1 MLKFYIWSQKLFEWA
16 KFKMLESRDMPDAS
30 QRNLTFYKRD
40 FVIGVQIQAY
50 QEVNLGLSHL
60 FATSPTFMLILQLY
74 TRDYITCSDALGFL
88 TLIFE
93 NRKG

>member
-1 MLKFYIWSQKLFEWA
+1 
-16 KFKMLESRDMPDAS
+16 MLESRDMPDAS
-30 QRNLTFYKRD
+30 QRKLTFYKRD
-40 FVIGVQIQAY
+40 FVSSVQIQAY
-50 QEVNLGLSHL
+50 QEVNLGLIHL

-74 TRDYITCSDALGFL
+74 ILDYITCSDALRFL